1 MKKHRTHL
9 KLILK
14 ITIIYFAI
22 NFVVALFSTSAAAY
36 MSSLYTI
43 FLFFYACYLLWVLVD
58 FVFDKIGQKI
68 RPSAQAKNDKKYEVQ
83 EQKPAEAK
91 SSSTASNTPQKVKK
105 TRTDSTSKVETDRQT
120 KPKESINTKAVDN
133 KSFSKESNVDRPL
146 KHVVQNDSTN
156 IRVSFGKLNQST
168 KVKPTK
174 KIKTNLSS
182 KPLIHHLRRKLY
194 NFVVVDIETTGLEP
208 DARVIQLSAI
218 RYEND
223 KPIANYNKYV
233 NPGNLPLPAKITA
246 ITGITNE
253 QLKNAP
259 TFSSIIESFM
269 TFVGTLPWVGHNI
282 NRFDIPRLIRNGL
295 PLHELSTID
304 TLKLARKKLSLEHYG
319 LENLKHYYNIHNGSH
334 NALEDCKTN
343 ATVYQHLRD
352 DELSPIQSDYTE
364 LKRELEGL
372 TFAITGAFAGYSRND
387 VEELIKSHGGIVRS
401 SVSHKTN
408 YLIDGTQVSDSLTD
422 GIHSSKELKA
432 REYGTNI
439 LDLDGLKQ
447 LISTGK

>member
-1 MKKHRTHL
+1 MKRHRTHL

-22 NFVVALFSTSAAAY
+22 NFVVALFSTSVAAY
-36 MSSLYTI
+36 MSSIYTI
-43 FLFFYACYLLWVLVD
+43 FLFFYTCYLLWILVD

-68 RPSAQAKNDKKYEVQ
+68 HPSVRKKSSKNHETQ
-83 EQKPAEAK
+83 NQKPTEAN
-91 SSSTASNTPQKVKK
+91 SSFTAPNTPQKVEKLK
-105 TRTDSTSKVETDRQT
+105 TNSTSKTETDRKT
-120 KPKESINTKAVDN
+120 KLQETTDNNAVED
-133 KSFSKESNVDRPL
+133 KSFSKGSNVDRPL
-146 KHVVQNDSTN
+146 KHVVQNSNTN
-156 IRVSFGKLNQST
+156 IKVSFGKLSQST
-168 KVKPTK
+168 KAKPIK

-182 KPLIHHLRRKLY
+182 EPIVHHLRRKLS
-194 NFVVVDIETTGLEP
+194 NFVVVDIETTGLGP

-223 KPIANYNKYV
+223 KLVASYNKYV

-253 QLKNAP
+253 QLKDAP
-259 TFSSIIESFM
+259 TFSDVIESFM
-269 TFVGTLPWVGHNI
+269 TFVGDLPWVGHNI
-282 NRFDIPRLIRNGL
+282 NRFDIPCLIRNGL
-295 PLHELSTID
+295 PLREFSTID

-343 ATVYQHLRD
+343 VIVYQHLRD

-364 LKRELEGL
+364 LKGELEGL
-372 TFAITGAFAGYSRND
+372 TFAITGAFAGYSRSD

-422 GIHSSKELKA
+422 GIHSSKELRA